1 MIDTLLTFVAA
12 VVGLAL
18 APGPDNIYVIT
29 QSLSNGVK
37 SGLATTAGLISGC
50 IVHTALL
57 AFGVSAMIS
66 ASDGLFFAIKLF
78 GAGYLLWLAYKVYG
92 ADASIDL
99 KSGEDKKQL
108 WELYKIG
115 VFMNLVNPKVM
126 LFFLALFP
134 AFLWDP
140 QGNTTFQ
147 FFILGSIFMLVS
159 FVVFSVLALAAGRF
173 SKLLNEFRWISVAL
187 KWLQIV
193 VFVGIAI
200 FIWLP

>member
-1 MIDTLLTFVAA
+1 MIETLLTFVAA

-57 AFGVSAMIS
+57 AFGVSAIIS
-66 ASDGLFFAIKLF
+66 ASDELFFAIKLF
-78 GAGYLLWLAYKVYG
+78 GAGYLLWLAYKVYR

-99 KSGEDKKQL
+99 KGGEDKKQL

-115 VFMNLVNPKVM
+115 VVMNLVNPKVM

-140 QGNTTFQ
+140 QGNTTTQ
-147 FFILGSIFMLVS
+147 FFVLGGVFMFVS
-159 FVVFSVLALAAGRF
+159 FMVFGILALAAGRF
-173 SKLLNEFRWISVAL
+173 SALLNEFRWISIAL

>member
-1 MIDTLLTFVAA
+1 MTESLIAFVFA

-18 APGPDNIYVIT
+18 SPGPDNIYVIT

-57 AFGVSAMIS
+57 GFGVSAMIS
-66 ASDGLFFAIKLF
+66 ASEGLFMAIKLF
-78 GAGYLLWLAYKVYG
+78 GSGYLLWLAYKVYI
-92 ADASIDL
+92 AEASIDL
-99 KSGEDKKQL
+99 KAGADQKRL

-140 QGNTTFQ
+140 QGNTTVQ
-147 FFILGSIFMLVS
+147 FFILGGIFMLVS

-187 KWLQIV
+187 KWLQII